1 MTEFWRNMVFF
12 FPKSTVIDGIINITH
27 TSTESFT
34 RYVQFGFFKATAATL
49 KENKKKN
56 EMN

>member
-1 MTEFWRNMVFF
+1 MIFF

-34 RYVQFGFFKATAATL
+34 RYVQFGLFKATAATL
-49 KENKKKN
+49 KKNKKKN
-56 EMN
+56 EVN